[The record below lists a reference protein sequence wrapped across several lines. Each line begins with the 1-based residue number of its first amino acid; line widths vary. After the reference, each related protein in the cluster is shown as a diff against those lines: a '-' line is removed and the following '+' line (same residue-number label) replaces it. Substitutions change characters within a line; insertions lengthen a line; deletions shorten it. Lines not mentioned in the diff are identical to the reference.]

1 MDPTVRTMVLTAAL
15 VFVGFFAAM
24 TVSVLIEEGFDILTA
39 AAIFILVLIV
49 PPLFS
54 AIRNPPR

>member
-1 MDPTVRTMVLTAAL
+1 MVLTAAL

-49 PPLFS
+49 PPLLS

>member
-1 MDPTVRTMVLTAAL
+1 MVLTAAL

-39 AAIFILVLIV
+39 AAIFVLVLIV
-49 PPLFS
+49 PPLIS
-54 AIRNPPR
+54 AIRNPPQ

>member
-49 PPLFS
+49 PPLIS
-54 AIRNPPR
+54 AIRNPPQ